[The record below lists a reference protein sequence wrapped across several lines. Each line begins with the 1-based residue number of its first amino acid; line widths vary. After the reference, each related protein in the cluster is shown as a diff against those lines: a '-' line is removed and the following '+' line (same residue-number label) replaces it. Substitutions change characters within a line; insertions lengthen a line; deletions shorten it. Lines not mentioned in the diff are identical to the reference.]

1 MSSAAAAESTTA
13 SGTRALPR
21 EIWILVVGSFI
32 VAVGMGI
39 VAPALPAFAASF
51 DVGVTA
57 VSLVISAFA
66 FMRLAFAPVSG
77 RLVSTFG
84 ERPIYVWG
92 ITIVG
97 LSTAACAFADSYWQ
111 LLVFR
116 ALGGTGS
123 TMFTVS
129 VVALLVRLAPPHLRG
144 RASGLWATSFLLGN
158 ISGPIVGGLMVGYSL
173 RLPFLTY
180 GATLFVAA
188 FAGWAM
194 LRRST
199 LAAHDRDTT
208 RQAMTV
214 RDALSHRTYRAALL
228 SNFSNGWAVYGVR
241 VALVPLFV
249 VEALRSTQSMAG
261 VALSVFAVGNA
272 AVLMLSGR
280 ISDQRGRKPMVLL
293 GLVVSAAGSAS
304 LGFSDSVVW
313 FLGASLVAGI
323 GAGLL
328 NPAQNAAVADVVGS
342 KGRGGTVL
350 AGFQMSA
357 DVGAILGP
365 LVAGVI
371 ADVVSFQMAF
381 AVTGLT
387 SVLALLVWL
396 GAPETR
402 FSAAAGPRRRAAGLA
417 EEPPTRVAD

>member
-1 MSSAAAAESTTA
+1 MSSSSAATDSRQVEGTGTT
-13 SGTRALPR
+13 ALPR

-32 VAVGMGI
+32 VAIGMGI

-57 VSLVISAFA
+57 ASFVISAFA

-77 RLVSTFG
+77 KLVSRFG
-84 ERPIYVWG
+84 ERPLYVWG
-92 ITIVG
+92 ILIVAA
-97 LSTAACAFADSYWQ
+97 STSACAFAESYWQ

-158 ISGPIVGGLMVGYSL
+158 ISGPIIGGFMVGFSL

-180 GATLFVAA
+180 GATLFIAA
-188 FAGWAM
+188 MVGWLM
-194 LRRST
+194 LRKST
-199 LAAHDRDTT
+199 LAAPDRDNTVPPLT
-208 RQAMTV
+208 VRQA
-214 RDALSHRTYRAALL
+214 LHHRAYQASLL

-249 VEALRSTQSMAG
+249 VEALRSTQAMAG

-272 AVLMLSGR
+272 AVLMISGR
-280 ISDQRGRKPMVLL
+280 ISDQRGRKPMVFGGLTISAL
-293 GLVVSAAGSAS
+293 GSAA
-304 LGFSDSVVW
+304 LGFSDSVPW
-313 FLGASLVAGI
+313 LLACSLIAGV

-328 NPAQNAAVADVVGS
+328 NPAQNAAVADVVGA
-342 KGRGGTVL
+342 KGKGGPVL
-350 AGFQMSA
+350 ATFQMAA
-357 DVGAILGP
+357 DVGAIPDRGRHRGRGVVPDGLRRHRP
-365 LVAGVI
+365 DQRARAAGV
-371 ADVVSFQMAF
+371 
-381 AVTGLT
+381 
-387 SVLALLVWL
+387 
-396 GAPETR
+396 
-402 FSAAAGPRRRAAGLA
+402 AARPRDEVRGEGVGPGERGGGGRPPRRR
-417 EEPPTRVAD
+417 P

>member
-1 MSSAAAAESTTA
+1 MSSATAAESTPASTPT
-13 SGTRALPR
+13 SGTAALPR

-32 VAVGMGI
+32 VAIGMGI
-39 VAPALPAFAASF
+39 VSPVLPAFAASF

-57 VSLVISAFA
+57 VSFIISAFA

-77 RLVSTFG
+77 RLVSLLG
-84 ERPIYVWG
+84 ERPMYVLG

-97 LSTAACAFADSYWQ
+97 VSTAACAFAGSYWQ

-116 ALGGTGS
+116 ALGGIGS

-129 VVALLVRLAPPHLRG
+129 VVALLVRLAPAHLRG

-158 ISGPIVGGLMVGYSL
+158 ISGPIIGGLMVGFSM

-188 FAGWAM
+188 FAGWLM
-194 LRRST
+194 LRHST
-199 LAAHDRDTT
+199 LAAPDRGN
-208 RQAMTV
+208 AVPEMTV
-214 RDALSHRTYRAALL
+214 RQALAHRTYRAALL

-241 VALVPLFV
+241 IALVPLFV

-261 VALSVFAVGNA
+261 IALSVFAVGNA

-280 ISDQRGRKPMVLL
+280 IADQRGRKPMAII
-293 GLVVSAAGSAS
+293 GLVVSAVGSIS
-304 LGFSDSVVW
+304 LGLSDSVVW
-313 FLGASLVAGI
+313 FLGASLVAGL

-328 NPAQNAAVADVVGS
+328 NPAQSAAVADVVGS
-342 KGRGGTVL
+342 KGKGGTVL
-350 AGFQMSA
+350 AAFQMSA

-365 LVAGVI
+365 LVAGVL
-371 ADVVSFQMAF
+371 ADLVSFQVAF

-387 SVLALLVWL
+387 AVLALLVWV

-402 FSAAAGPRRRAAGLA
+402 FGAR
-417 EEPPTRVAD
+417 